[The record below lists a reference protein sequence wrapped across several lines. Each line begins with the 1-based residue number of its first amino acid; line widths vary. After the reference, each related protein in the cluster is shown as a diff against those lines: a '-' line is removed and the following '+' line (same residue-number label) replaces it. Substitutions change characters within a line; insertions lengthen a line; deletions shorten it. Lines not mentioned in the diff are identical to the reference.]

1 MIHRSN
7 GRRAAA
13 ATLLV
18 AGLLAVGGCGEHA
31 PPTSTGGDSRAGL
44 SVYKFEGCAR
54 CHAIAAV
61 SVGVTGPRLDGE
73 GARRSATWLR
83 AMLPG
88 HLKGTGSAPLA
99 TRDLRDLV
107 AYLDGLP
114 AP

>member
-1 MIHRSN
+1 M
-7 GRRAAA
+7 AA

-31 PPTSTGGDSRAGL
+31 HPTPTGGDPRAGL
-44 SVYKFEGCAR
+44 SVYKFEGCAS
-54 CHAIAAV
+54 CHAIVGV
-61 SVGVTGPRLDGE
+61 SVGVTGPQLDGE
-73 GARRSATWLR
+73 GARRSAAWLR

-107 AYLDGLP
+107 ADLGGLP